1 MGVRL
6 TFERPDARHAVAR
19 CLRASA
25 ESKLAGH
32 KPYVYVNVKYFIFSR
47 VGVSTIGRRKAANC
61 ENDSQLAWPRERAPC
76 PRLNSAGH
84 VRVS

>member
-25 ESKLAGH
+25 DWKLARH
-32 KPYVYVNVKYFIFSR
+32 KPYVYVNVKYFVAAGIALS
-47 VGVSTIGRRKAANC
+47 VTERRIVVI
-61 ENDSQLAWPRERAPC
+61 PRMT
-76 PRLNSAGH
+76 LS
-84 VRVS
+84 